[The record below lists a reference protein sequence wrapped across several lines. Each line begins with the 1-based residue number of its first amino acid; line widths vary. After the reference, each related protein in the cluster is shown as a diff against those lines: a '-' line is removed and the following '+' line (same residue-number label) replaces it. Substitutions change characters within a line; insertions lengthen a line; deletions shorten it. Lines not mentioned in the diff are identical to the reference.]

1 MEQNIKVIDL
11 FAGCGGFSVGFED
24 AGYKIVKAVEFDKEI
39 ASSYCH
45 NHPNTIMYAEDIGK
59 IVDEDH
65 FKRGEAKII
74 IGGPPCQGFSM
85 AGARIREKN
94 AFMNDPRNYLFRHY
108 VNVVKIVR
116 PKIFVFENVK
126 GILSKDKGKIFKEIV
141 SAFGN
146 AENFDGDKYY
156 VHHKVC
162 KAVDYGIPQR
172 RERVI
177 LIGMLNQDFDI
188 DKVFEKTKERI
199 IQSRPEFFQT
209 VSLRDAISD
218 IPAPSET
225 GMVKLRPAKTSYQRG
240 LRNNEGVISNHVAT
254 NHNKMAVGRMK
265 KVSTGQNWMV
275 LDEEIHSVHSGA
287 YGRLDWNLP
296 TMTITTRFDTP
307 AGGRFIH
314 PEQDRTLTPRE
325 AARVQSFPDTFE
337 FTGSKSSICK
347 QIGNAVPPKLSYFLA
362 MVVYDLLESSK
373 GIGYK

>member
-1 MEQNIKVIDL
+1 MEHKIKVIDL
-11 FAGCGGFSVGFED
+11 FAGCGGFSVGFEK

-45 NHPNTIMYAEDIGK
+45 NHPETLMYAEDIGK
-59 IVDEDH
+59 IIDNDH
-65 FKRGEAKII
+65 FKRGEADII

-94 AFMNDPRNYLFRHY
+94 AFINDPRNYLFRHY
-108 VNVVKIVR
+108 VNAVKIVR
-116 PKIFVFENVK
+116 PKVFVFENVK
-126 GILSKDKGKIFKEIV
+126 GILSKDKGEIFNEII

-162 KAVDYGIPQR
+162 KAVDFGIPQR

-188 DKVFEKTKERI
+188 DKVFEKTKESVE
-199 IQSRPEFFQT
+199 QSHPEFFHS
-209 VSLRDAISD
+209 VSLYDAISD
-218 IPAPSET
+218 IPAPSEN
-225 GMVKLRPAKTSYQRG
+225 GRAKLGPAKTYYQRI
-240 LRNNEGVISNHVAT
+240 LRNNDGFISNHVAT
-254 NHNKMAVGRMK
+254 NHNNMAIGRMK
-265 KVSTGQNWMV
+265 KVSTGQNWTV

-314 PEQDRTLTPRE
+314 PEQNRTLTPRE
-325 AARVQSFPDTFE
+325 AARVQSFPDSFD
-337 FTGSKSSICK
+337 FTGSKTSICK
-347 QIGNAVPPKLSYFLA
+347 QIGNAVPPKMAFFLA
-362 MVVYDLLESSK
+362 NVVIKLIKHE
-373 GIGYK
+373 

>member
-1 MEQNIKVIDL
+1 MEHKLKVIDL
-11 FAGCGGFSVGFED
+11 FAGCGGFSVGFEK
-24 AGYKIVKAVEFDKEI
+24 AGYDIVKAVEFDKEI
-39 ASSYCH
+39 ASSYSH
-45 NHPNTIMYAEDIGK
+45 NHPNTLMYAEDIGK
-59 IVDEDH
+59 IVDEEH
-65 FKRGEAKII
+65 FNKGEAEVI

-116 PKIFVFENVK
+116 PKVFVFENVK
-126 GILSKDKGKIFKEIV
+126 GILSKDKGEIFNEIV
-141 SAFGN
+141 RAFGN

-162 KAVDYGIPQR
+162 KAVDFGIPQR

-177 LIGMLNQDFDI
+177 LIGMLNQDLDI
-188 DKVFEKTKERI
+188 DKVFENNKENI
-199 IQSRPEFFQT
+199 ELSYPDFFKP
-209 VSLRDAISD
+209 VSLYDAISD

-225 GMVKLRPAKTSYQRG
+225 GKVLLSPANSSYQRM
-240 LRNNEGVISNHVAT
+240 LRNKDGVIANHVAT
-254 NHNKMAVGRMK
+254 KHNNMAVGRMRR
-265 KVSTGQNWMV
+265 VSTGQNWTA

-325 AARVQSFPDTFE
+325 AARVQSFPDSFE
-337 FTGSKSSICK
+337 FMGSKTSICK
-347 QIGNAVPPKLSYFLA
+347 QIGNAVPPKLAFFLA
-362 MVVYDLLESSK
+362 NVVSDILHM
-373 GIGYK
+373 

>member
-1 MEQNIKVIDL
+1 MGHKIKVIDL
-11 FAGCGGFSVGFED
+11 FAGCGGFSVGFEK
-24 AGYKIVKAVEFDKEI
+24 AGYEIVKAVEFDKEI

-45 NHPNTIMYAEDIGK
+45 NHPKTLMFAEDIGK
-59 IVDEDH
+59 IVDDDH
-65 FKRGEAKII
+65 FKKGEADII

-126 GILSKDKGKIFKEIV
+126 GILSKDKGEIFNEII

-146 AENFDGDKYY
+146 EENFDGDKYY
-156 VHHKVC
+156 VHHKIC
-162 KAVDYGIPQR
+162 KAVNFGIPQR

-177 LIGMLNQDFDI
+177 IIGMLNQDFDI
-188 DKVFEKTKERI
+188 EKEFENNKEI
-199 IQSRPEFFQT
+199 IEQSYPDFFKP
-209 VSLRDAISD
+209 VSLYDAISD
-218 IPAPSET
+218 IPSPSET
-225 GMVKLRPAKTSYQRG
+225 GKAKLSSANTSYQRA
-240 LRNNEGVISNHVAT
+240 LRNKDGIISNHVAT
-254 NHNKMAVGRMK
+254 KHKNMAVGRMK
-265 KVSTGQNWMV
+265 RISTGQNWTA

-314 PEQDRTLTPRE
+314 PQQDRTLTPRE
-325 AARVQSFPDTFE
+325 AARVQSFPDSFE
-337 FTGSKSSICK
+337 FIGTKSSICK

-362 MVVYDLLESSK
+362 ALVYNLLDSK
-373 GIGYK
+373 

>member
-1 MEQNIKVIDL
+1 MGHSVKVIDL
-11 FAGCGGFSVGFED
+11 FAGCGGFSVGFEK
-24 AGYKIVKAVEFDKEI
+24 AGCEIVKAVEFDKEI
-39 ASSYCH
+39 ASSYSH
-45 NHPNTIMYAEDIGK
+45 NHPNTLMFAEDIGD
-59 IVDEDH
+59 IVDDDH
-65 FKRGEAKII
+65 FTRGEADII

-116 PKIFVFENVK
+116 PKVFVFENVK
-126 GILSKDKGKIFKEIV
+126 GILSKDKGEIFNEIV

-162 KAVDYGIPQR
+162 KAVDFGIPQR

-177 LIGMLNQDFDI
+177 LIGVLNQDFDI
-188 DKVFEKTKERI
+188 DKVFINAKELTRK
-199 IQSRPEFFQT
+199 SYPEFFEPVT
-209 VSLRDAISD
+209 LYDAISD
-218 IPAPSET
+218 ISAPTDT
-225 GMVKLRPAKTSYQRG
+225 GKTKLGSAKTSYQRV
-240 LRNNEGVISNHVAT
+240 LRNKDGVISNHVAT
-254 NHNKMAVGRMK
+254 KHNNLAVGRMR
-265 KVSTGQNWMV
+265 KVSSGQNWTA

-314 PEQDRTLTPRE
+314 PEQNRTLTPRE
-325 AARVQSFPDTFE
+325 AARVQSFPDSFE

-347 QIGNAVPPKLSYFLA
+347 QIGNAVPPKLSFFLA
-362 MVVYDLLESSK
+362 NVVNLLLCK
-373 GIGYK
+373 QFQKN

>member
-1 MEQNIKVIDL
+1 MEHNIKVIDL
-11 FAGCGGFSVGFED
+11 FAGCGGFSVGFEK
-24 AGYKIVKAVEFDKEI
+24 AGYEIVKAVEFDKEI
-39 ASSYCH
+39 VSSYCH
-45 NHPNTIMYAEDIGK
+45 NHPRTLMFAEDIGK
-59 IVDEDH
+59 IVDENH
-65 FKRGEAKII
+65 FNRGEADVI

-108 VNVVKIVR
+108 VNVVRIVR

-126 GILSKDKGKIFKEIV
+126 GILSKDKGKIFSEII

-146 AENFDGDKYY
+146 AENFEGDKYY

-162 KAVDYGIPQR
+162 KAVDFGIPQK

-177 LIGMLNQDFDI
+177 LIGVLNHDFDI
-188 DKVFEKTKERI
+188 DELFENNKEI
-199 IQSRPEFFQT
+199 IEQSYPEFFKP
-209 VSLRDAISD
+209 VSLFDAISD

-225 GMVKLRPAKTSYQRG
+225 GNVKLYPAKTNYQRV
-240 LRNNEGVISNHVAT
+240 LRNDDGVISNHVAT
-254 NHNKMAVGRMK
+254 KHNNMAIGRMK
-265 KVSTGQNWMV
+265 KVSTGQNWTS

-314 PEQDRTLTPRE
+314 PEQNRTLTPRE
-325 AARVQSFPDTFE
+325 AARVQSFPDSFE
-337 FTGSKSSICK
+337 FIGSKSSICK
-347 QIGNAVPPKLSYFLA
+347 QIGNAVPPKLSFFLA
-362 MVVYDLLESSK
+362 NVVNLLLC
-373 GIGYK
+373 GQ